1 MSEIIRIEEV
11 ENPKIGM
18 SITDVYAKRLRMDEQ
33 ENKRLAD
40 YYDRMTIKKPVL
52 SFIQSRLSEK
62 ELINFAEKLLP

>member
-1 MSEIIRIEEV
+1 MSEIIRIEEA

-62 ELINFAEKLLP
+62 ELIDFAEQLLL

>member
-1 MSEIIRIEEV
+1 MSEIIRIEET

-18 SITDVYAKRLRMDEQ
+18 SITDVYAKRLRMNEQ

-40 YYDRMTIKKPVL
+40 YYDKMTIKKPVL